1 MRLVLAPASSRSSS
15 LLTLSSSSFDSLPLR
30 EPPRCTNQQ
39 SLSYAE
45 CSSSHATRGY
55 ALSKRVPRAPS
66 RVYVYT
72 RAYVCVELVLCAP
85 VTHPSFA
92 VFALAL
98 ASSNAFCGPGNAARY
113 CVASRDT
120 LLNSFPRDVSQTDL
134 FPLAFF
140 LPSSIW
146 ESLLITRDEY
156 LDSLL
161 PVFFSICIYI
171 YACTVARSVS
181 NG

>member
-1 MRLVLAPASSRSSS
+1 MHRHRPDPPLFLRCLRRLSTLCLSASRRAAPTNNLSRMQSAPVPTQRGAMHS
-15 LLTLSSSSFDSLPLR
+15 L
-30 EPPRCTNQQ
+30 
-39 SLSYAE
+39 
-45 CSSSHATRGY
+45 
-55 ALSKRVPRAPS
+55 RVPRAPS

-171 YACTVARSVS
+171 YMRVRLL
-181 NG
+181 GR